1 MMRKRNK
8 APEAQVLHNTIAHST
23 LPNAQPTPQQQ
34 LAPPGQLP
42 QLMYSSMMFQGMGYP
57 SG

>member
-1 MMRKRNK
+1 MRKRNK
-8 APEAQVLHNTIAHST
+8 AQETQVLHNKIAHST
-23 LPNAQPTPQQQ
+23 LPNAQPIPQQQ

-42 QLMYSSMMFQGMGYP
+42 QLVYTSMIFQGMESP